1 MMRTTA
7 FLLAALVLLGV
18 GAAAQADVAGEWAV
32 TFSTPTGPVEF
43 TMYVNQEGARL
54 TGRLTNEAGEFPLR
68 GTVDGE
74 NVTITWTLP
83 DAGRMLDIT
92 FEAKAQGDQMTGT
105 AKLGSRGQG
114 QMSAQRTGR

>member
-1 MMRTTA
+1 MRTTA